1 MSAPGG
7 EFIQWSADGSSLTWS
22 VGPRFFQYIVN
33 GSLGSGT
40 NDAQQI
46 ADLSLSVDS
55 DRPQGTVAF
64 TNARVITM
72 NSARDVIDN
81 GVVIVEDNR
90 IAALGATGDVPIPDG
105 ATQVDLGGKTLM
117 PGYIDAHAHG
127 CLLYTSPSPRDTA

>member
-1 MSAPGG
+1 M
-7 EFIQWSADGSSLTWS
+7 
-22 VGPRFFQYIVN
+22 
-33 GSLGSGT
+33 GT
-40 NDAQQI
+40 GANEAQQI

-55 DRPQGTVAF
+55 DRPRGLVAF

-90 IAALGATGDVPIPDG
+90 IVALGATGDVSIPDG
-105 ATQVDLGGKTLM
+105 ARQVDLAGKTLM

-127 CLLYTSPSPRDTA
+127 LTAGMTLSLKITGRSSRTWRSESLPCTTLKQSRSSLPSR

>member
-1 MSAPGG
+1 MAPRDM
-7 EFIQWSADGSSLTWS
+7 ERR
-22 VGPRFFQYIVN
+22 PRFFQYNVD
-33 GSLGSGT
+33 GSLGTGA
-40 NDAQQI
+40 NEAQQI

-55 DRPQGTVAF
+55 DRPRGLVAF

-90 IAALGATGDVPIPDG
+90 IVALGATGDVSIPDG
-105 ATQVDLGGKTLM
+105 AAQVDLAGKTLM

-127 CLLYTSPSPRDTA
+127 LTPG